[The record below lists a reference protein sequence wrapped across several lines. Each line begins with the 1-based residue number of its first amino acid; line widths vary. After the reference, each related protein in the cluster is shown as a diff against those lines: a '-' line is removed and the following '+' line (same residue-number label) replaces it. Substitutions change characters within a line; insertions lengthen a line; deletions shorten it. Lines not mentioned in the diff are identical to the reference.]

1 MTTSPEALREAV
13 ERLTRAANSFA
24 QHIDRDGIGWIRVQ
38 QNDVFTALGAIE
50 AQASAL
56 QEARADADLC
66 ASSWTKEIEARNAT
80 ASIARRFHAA
90 LQEIASGEVGPEQEG
105 HYLAHRRAVKTA
117 RKAIGALSPGGA
129 RDE

>member
-13 ERLTRAANSFA
+13 ERLTASANGEN
-24 QHIDRDGIGWIRVQ
+24 QLTIGRNVFVQ
-38 QNDVFTALGAIE
+38 MTDLTLVL
-50 AQASAL
+50 SAL

-129 RDE
+129 DE

>member
-13 ERLTRAANSFA
+13 ERLTQDLAAREAYIKGADARGVRAD
-24 QHIDRDGIGWIRVQ
+24 QCV
-38 QNDVFTALGAIE
+38 DVRLSDLRTLL
-50 AQASAL
+50 SAL

-129 RDE
+129 EQ

>member
-1 MTTSPEALREAV
+1 MSEIKEAV
-13 ERLTRAANSFA
+13 ERLELITAKAA
-24 QHIDRDGIGWIRVQ
+24 HLIRWTESDAHDLAV
-38 QNDVFTALGAIE
+38 VL
-50 AQASAL
+50 SAL

-129 RDE
+129 DE